1 MYCAYLQSK
10 QHAYLNFATD
20 QSLKGKSLSEKST
33 LMAEARRAVDDSEKE
48 KFQSEDVDSDMECSF
63 TPNQKRKLFFRVA
76 RRHQGDVSS
85 YEIQNCIGHD
95 CLIIKP

>member
-1 MYCAYLQSK
+1 MHICSLNNMYAYL
-10 QHAYLNFATD
+10 YFATE
-20 QSLKGKSLSEKST
+20 SLKGKSLSEKST
-33 LMAEARRAVDDSEKE
+33 LMAEAWRALDDSEKE
-48 KFQSEDVDSDMECSF
+48 KFQSEDVDSDMEGSF